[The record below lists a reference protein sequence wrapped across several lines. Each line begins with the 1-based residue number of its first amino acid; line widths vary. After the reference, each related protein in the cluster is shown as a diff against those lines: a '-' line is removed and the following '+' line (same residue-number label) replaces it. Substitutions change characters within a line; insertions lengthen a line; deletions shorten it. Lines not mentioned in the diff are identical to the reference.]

1 MCVCA
6 HTHPITDAH
15 TPGAAALFVAVGL
28 PASPLDY
35 TRLSGRGCWSGAHV
49 AAAQTRPR
57 VVDARRMGRHA
68 ALGRAGRRGGMART
82 QVLAVAAVTVAT
94 CLGAAAAGA
103 AAGGESTAPAPAGAV
118 APAGWS
124 SGRWVVAAVARARRA
139 GSWAAARVVTVA
151 SRQVPT
157 DAPPNPSTAGDAA
170 AADEAAPTVL
180 LNTATLQ
187 PVPPMVPL
195 KSSLLFVN
203 LFVDGT
209 NFTDSTNE
217 RIIGCSATM
226 KESGVGV
233 DAWQLVNA
241 TRFTDTLLQA
251 IYAVV
256 VPDARTGGFSLRW
269 VDYVRSGAL
278 AGCADLPDGS
288 AAASVAPFDTRASVA
303 TPARSFGVWVPALVI
318 GLAAGAAVLAV
329 AAYALVHLGRHYE
342 KTELA
347 DPDAPGFAAVD
358 EARDVERAGSDADDD
373 SGYDSEEEILPVG
386 GGAGSGGSGGG
397 GAAAVPAG
405 AAEGAR

>member
-1 MCVCA
+1 M
-6 HTHPITDAH
+6 
-15 TPGAAALFVAVGL
+15 
-28 PASPLDY
+28 
-35 TRLSGRGCWSGAHV
+35 
-49 AAAQTRPR
+49 
-57 VVDARRMGRHA
+57 
-68 ALGRAGRRGGMART
+68 
-82 QVLAVAAVTVAT
+82 
-94 CLGAAAAGA
+94 
-103 AAGGESTAPAPAGAV
+103 
-118 APAGWS
+118 
-124 SGRWVVAAVARARRA
+124 
-139 GSWAAARVVTVA
+139 A